1 MQWTSLSDHNFSFSR
16 LREKKYRTS
25 GKLVPLDIPL
35 RFRNRYVSIKKRS
48 GKGHRKVV
56 CAPSRPS
63 VCCWGSRPWM
73 NALKLFLSFNTSDTT
88 SWIKFHLLYDLWCNR
103 FDVGAD
109 EIYILFLVWH
119 SRPVSLISKEE
130 LVNRARNRL
139 KYHSTQV
146 ATNYRFNVEFANR
159 IEGGLCVQT
168 KQTWIYKVVSLFN
181 QDDLVIKGIGL
192 MLPLHFPT
200 MTCLILI
207 VLIVKPGFHIVVSV
221 VSVVSVVRKK
231 FIGQIEFI
239 LSCTTSCS
247 CHFFCIEHL
256 YGRFP

>member
-1 MQWTSLSDHNFSFSR
+1 MHGFSSQDPWVRSLWPSDVFSSLTVKSPCSE
-16 LREKKYRTS
+16 LRFPIIIFNLADYAKKNIYITS

-56 CAPSRPS
+56 CAPGRPS

-73 NALKLFLSFNTSDTT
+73 NALELFLSFNTSDTT

-146 ATNYRFNVEFANR
+146 ATNYRFNFEFANR
-159 IEGGLCVQT
+159 IEGGGGALCP
-168 KQTWIYKVVSLFN
+168 N
-181 QDDLVIKGIGL
+181 
-192 MLPLHFPT
+192 
-200 MTCLILI
+200 
-207 VLIVKPGFHIVVSV
+207 
-221 VSVVSVVRKK
+221 
-231 FIGQIEFI
+231 
-239 LSCTTSCS
+239 
-247 CHFFCIEHL
+247 
-256 YGRFP
+256 